1 MKSPRQTR
9 PEAGPGAIAGMA
21 RPHQRSRLKMPAW
34 IEGLGIKV
42 KLQVAFA
49 AVSIMTVAAAGVAI
63 TSFSAT
69 EYGVQGM
76 ANREV
81 PLMTDALR
89 LSAISGEISAAAAHF
104 VSAKT
109 GDEQKAIAA
118 TIQER
123 YRALTATMERLRQGR
138 TNGTFAA
145 VEIASQRL
153 GVNLQ
158 ALATAIAERSTLR
171 SSLEA
176 KLDAVHKVHAKIG
189 DKLNPIVDDSYFDV
203 VTTAE
208 DVGKTADKI
217 VKALVNDGLQAMQ
230 AIVDVG
236 AETNLVT
243 GLLTAGALTSSGP
256 ILTLLEDRFTSSTS
270 RVQKQLAKLPKGPKF
285 DSLRERVTALVKLAD
300 FKARAAGENDAT
312 RLQKVFRAHESLTGV
327 LISLV
332 DDLNFDLVMQS
343 EDAVKRSSK
352 VIKDLVTNQIAGL
365 RNALEIA
372 ARTHLVASVISE
384 ASVAKDA
391 AMLVPFRDRF
401 RALADSLVKVS
412 NTIADQEVKKAIADL
427 LALGQ
432 GDDGVLALRGK
443 ELEVAA
449 RADRTIEENT
459 KIQQE
464 LDRGVS
470 ILVNETEQRMRLG
483 IEQLTGQLD
492 HNRTLLILAAILSL
506 AVSGAI
512 AVLYVQRNL
521 IRRLFSIRD
530 AMRRLSSGDTGLE
543 VPAVRDQDE
552 IGEMARAVLVFRD
565 RAVEKERLE
574 NEAAEQRRAGA
585 QAQAT
590 AAEEQRRTTEEQTR
604 VVRALNAGLGR
615 LSEGDLTFRLTD
627 DFPDAYEEIKDEFN
641 LTVTRLKE
649 TIEALSQ
656 ATHEVSN
663 ASTEISASAMDLSQR
678 TEEQAASLEQT
689 SASLEDISATVR
701 RNAANAQK
709 ANASATSACDMAD
722 RNGRVVAKAVDAMA
736 RIEQSSRKIS
746 DIIGVIDEIARQT
759 NLLALNAA
767 VEAARAGEAGR
778 GFAVVASEVRSLAQ
792 RSSQAA
798 KDIKDLITSSS
809 GQVREGVDLVNKAG
823 GSLTEIVGA
832 IKNVA
837 AIVSDIAEASGE
849 QAAGLEQVSKALAQ
863 MDSVTQQNSAL
874 VEENAATAQTLDHQ
888 AKSMDERFAFFR
900 YDDEDAIRTVGQGA
914 DRMAKR
920 SGPELVRIRALI

>member
-1 MKSPRQTR
+1 
-9 PEAGPGAIAGMA
+9 
-21 RPHQRSRLKMPAW
+21 
-34 IEGLGIKV
+34 
-42 KLQVAFA
+42 
-49 AVSIMTVAAAGVAI
+49 MTVAAAGVAI

-69 EYGVQGM
+69 EQGVQGM

-109 GDEQKAIAA
+109 ADEQKAIAA

-123 YRALTATMERLRQGR
+123 YQALTTTLGRLRQGR

-145 VEIASQRL
+145 VEAASQRL

-158 ALATAIAERSTLR
+158 ALATAIAERSALR
-171 SSLEA
+171 GSLET
-176 KLDAVHKVHAKIG
+176 KLDVVHKLHARIG
-189 DKLNPIVDDSYFDV
+189 DKLNPIVDNSYFDV

-217 VKALVNDGLQAMQ
+217 VKSLVNDGLQVMQ
-230 AIVDVG
+230 AIVEIG

-243 GLLTAGALTSSGP
+243 GLLTAGALTSSGS

-285 DSLRERVTALVKLAD
+285 DSLKERVTALVKLAD
-300 FKARAAGENDAT
+300 FKAAAAGESDMA
-312 RLQKVFRAHESLTGV
+312 RLQKVFRAHEGLTGV

-372 ARTHLVASVISE
+372 ARTHLVASVFSE

-391 AMLVPFRDRF
+391 AMLVPFQDRF
-401 RALADSLVKVS
+401 RALADALVKVS
-412 NTIADQEVKKAIADL
+412 VTIGDQEVKKSITDL

-443 ELEVAA
+443 ELGAAA

-459 KIQQE
+459 SIQRE
-464 LDRGVS
+464 LDRAVS
-470 ILVNETEQRMRLG
+470 ILVSETEQRMKLG

-492 HNRTLLILAAILSL
+492 HNRTLLIIAAVLSL
-506 AVSGAI
+506 AASGAI

-521 IRRLFSIRD
+521 IRRLCSIRD
-530 AMRRLSSGDTGLE
+530 TMRLLSSGDTGLD
-543 VPAVRDQDE
+543 VPAVRDRDE

-565 RAVEKERLE
+565 KAVEKARLE
-574 NEAAEQRRAGA
+574 SEAAEQRRNSA

-590 AAEEQRRTTEEQTR
+590 AAEEQRRTAEEQTQ
-604 VVRALNAGLGR
+604 VVRALNAGLGK
-615 LSEGDLTFRLTD
+615 LSDGDLTFRLTG
-627 DFPDAYEEIKDEFN
+627 DFPHAYEEIKDEFN
-641 LTVTRLKE
+641 LTITRLQE
-649 TIEALSQ
+649 TIEALSN
-656 ATHEVSN
+656 ATREVSN
-663 ASTEISASAMDLSQR
+663 ASTEISASAIDLSQR

-689 SASLEDISATVR
+689 SASLEEISTTVK
-701 RNAANAQK
+701 RNAASAQQ
-709 ANASATSACDMAD
+709 ANASATGARDMAD
-722 RNGRVVAKAVDAMA
+722 RNGQVVAKAVDAMA
-736 RIEQSSRKIS
+736 RIEDSSRKIS

-767 VEAARAGEAGR
+767 VEAARAGDAGR

-798 KDIKDLITSSS
+798 KDIKDLITNSSS
-809 GQVREGVDLVNKAG
+809 QVREGVELVNNAG
-823 GSLTEIVGA
+823 ASLTEIVDA
-832 IKNVA
+832 IKTVA
-837 AIVSDIAEASGE
+837 VIVSDIATASVE
-849 QAAGLEQVSKALAQ
+849 QATGLEQVNKALAQ
-863 MDSVTQQNSAL
+863 MDKVTQQNSAL

-888 AKSMDERFAFFR
+888 ARSMDERVAFFR
-900 YDDEDAIRTVGQGA
+900 FDDEQASGEVPQPM
-914 DRMAKR
+914 DRMMKR
-920 SGPELVRIRALI
+920 SAVPYSAQRLDRAAAAR

>member
-1 MKSPRQTR
+1 
-9 PEAGPGAIAGMA
+9 MA
-21 RPHQRSRLKMPAW
+21 SSPHQTTAEGGAGTGASQAGRRPWFRPAW
-34 IEGLGIKV
+34 VESLGIKV
-42 KLQVAFA
+42 KLQLAFA
-49 AVSIMTVAAAGVAI
+49 AVSIMTVVAAAVAI
-63 TSFSAT
+63 MSFSAT
-69 EYGVQGM
+69 ESGVHGM
-76 ANREV
+76 ASREV

-89 LSAISGEISAAAAHF
+89 LSAISGEISAAAARF
-104 VSAKT
+104 VSART
-109 GDEQKAIAA
+109 ADEQKAIAS

-145 VEIASQRL
+145 VEAASQRL

-158 ALATAIAERSTLR
+158 ALEVAIAERSTLR
-171 SSLEA
+171 AGLEA
-176 KLDAVHKVHAKIG
+176 KLDAVHKAHAKIG

-217 VKALVNDGLQAMQ
+217 VKALVNDGLQVMQ

-256 ILTLLEDRFTSSTS
+256 ILTLLEDRFTSSTN

-285 DSLRERVTALVKLAD
+285 DGLRERVTALVKLAD
-300 FKARAAGENDAT
+300 FKNAQAAGESDT
-312 RLQKVFRAHESLTGV
+312 MRLQKVFRAHESLAGV

-384 ASVAKDA
+384 AAVAKDA
-391 AMLVPFRDRF
+391 AMLVPFQDRF

-412 NTIADQEVKKAIADL
+412 RTISDQEVKKAITEL

-432 GDDGVLALRGK
+432 GDDGILALRGK
-443 ELEVAA
+443 ELDVAA

-459 KIQQE
+459 KIQRE
-464 LDRGVS
+464 LDRAVS
-470 ILVNETEQRMRLG
+470 VLVNETEQRMRLG
-483 IEQLTGQLD
+483 IDRLTGQLD
-492 HNRTLLILAAILSL
+492 YNRTLLILAAILSL
-506 AVSGAI
+506 AASGAI

-521 IRRLFSIRD
+521 IRRIYSIRD
-530 AMRRLSSGDTGLE
+530 AMRRLSSGDTGLD
-543 VPAVRDQDE
+543 VPAVRDPDE
-552 IGEMARAVLVFRD
+552 IGDMARAVLVFRD

-590 AAEEQRRTTEEQTR
+590 AAEEQRRTTDEQAQ

-641 LTVTRLKE
+641 LTVTRLQE

-663 ASTEISASAMDLSQR
+663 ASTEISASATNLSQR

-701 RNAANAQK
+701 RNAANAQQ
-709 ANASATSACDMAD
+709 ANASAASACDMAD
-722 RNGRVVAKAVDAMA
+722 RNGDVVAKAVDAMA

-746 DIIGVIDEIARQT
+746 DIIGVIDEISRQT

-798 KDIKDLITSSS
+798 KDIKDLITNSS
-809 GQVREGVDLVNKAG
+809 GQVQEGVELVNKAG
-823 GSLTEIVGA
+823 AALNEIVES
-832 IKNVA
+832 IKKVSDV
-837 AIVSDIAEASGE
+837 ISDIANASIE
-849 QAAGLEQVSKALAQ
+849 QSTGIDQINKALVQ
-863 MDSVTQQNSAL
+863 MDEVTQQ
-874 VEENAATAQTLDHQ
+874 
-888 AKSMDERFAFFR
+888 
-900 YDDEDAIRTVGQGA
+900 
-914 DRMAKR
+914 
-920 SGPELVRIRALI
+920 